1 MIKKGELSALALP
14 SPNSS
19 FYTGPN
25 HARGRLVGWSQG
37 RTCRT
42 QEDQDAQRCSS
53 LAGGG
58 AFILSV
64 HSCAHLFACRKLK
77 WIPSTGTACVL
88 LAVDTSANI

>member
-58 AFILSV
+58 LLFYLCIRV
-64 HSCAHLFACRKLK
+64 HIYL
-77 WIPSTGTACVL
+77 PVE
-88 LAVDTSANI
+88 N